1 MFATPAFPRGM
12 LKAGVAALAFALTGA
27 TFCVQ
32 TSLAQTSPPQTSPA
46 QTWPDRSIKFVVPQP
61 PGGGFDTMAR
71 LMADRLQ
78 HQLGQNIIVENRTGA
93 GTRAG
98 TDFVA
103 KATPDGYTWL
113 FGGLSNIAL
122 NMGLYRDL
130 PYDSLG
136 DFRPIGLAM
145 MGSYT
150 LVTRNEA
157 PQKSFADVVAFA
169 KANPGRMTYASAG
182 KGSGQH
188 IAMAVSEALAGVQMV
203 HVPYRGAQAAYQDL
217 MAGRIDL
224 FFDSTATAK
233 ALVEGKSVHALAVSS
248 RKRLPAMPDVPTLHD
263 TGVIKFSMESWSGIF
278 LPAKTPEAI
287 VVRLRAEMA
296 RMMADPSM
304 QQRIRGIGQEPVQMS
319 GEETERFVK
328 AEVEQWTR
336 QLRAIN
342 LSE

>member
-1 MFATPAFPRGM
+1 MLVVSSAIPARTVEEFIAWARSKPGEVNYGSSGVGTTPHLTGALF
-12 LKAGVAALAFALTGA
+12 AALA
-27 TFCVQ
+27 
-32 TSLAQTSPPQTSPA
+32 
-46 QTWPDRSIKFVVPQP
+46 
-61 PGGGFDTMAR
+61 R
-71 LMADRLQ
+71 L
-78 HQLGQNIIVENRTGA
+78 
-93 GTRAG
+93 
-98 TDFVA
+98 
-103 KATPDGYTWL
+103 
-113 FGGLSNIAL
+113 
-122 NMGLYRDL
+122 
-130 PYDSLG
+130 
-136 DFRPIGLAM
+136 
-145 MGSYT
+145 
-150 LVTRNEA
+150 
-157 PQKSFADVVAFA
+157 
-169 KANPGRMTYASAG
+169 
-182 KGSGQH
+182 
-188 IAMAVSEALAGVQMV
+188 QMV